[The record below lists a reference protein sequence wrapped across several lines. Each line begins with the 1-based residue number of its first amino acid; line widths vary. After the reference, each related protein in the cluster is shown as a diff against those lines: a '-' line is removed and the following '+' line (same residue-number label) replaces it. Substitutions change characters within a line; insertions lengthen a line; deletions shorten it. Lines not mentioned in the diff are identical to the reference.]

1 MERTKENTVPIITTD
16 EWIGKTDAVRAAAKE
31 HNRNVER
38 IKGLAALVERHNAR
52 LQCRGI
58 DQTWWNKEGEA

>member
-16 EWIGKTDAVRAAAKE
+16 EWIGKTEVVRAAAKE

-38 IKGLAALVERHNAR
+38 IKGFAALVERHDKRQLTTNEKTR
-52 LQCRGI
+52 RTGR
-58 DQTWWNKEGEA
+58 